1 MIDGIK
7 DMTPDKALRF
17 IRCELYGMK
26 RRQFCE
32 YFDIPIRSSQHWE
45 IGDRKPAPFVLN
57 IVSKCYEL
65 EQENARLREYID
77 LLNRQNEELK
87 SIATASLQGD
97 E

>member
-17 IRCELYGMK
+17 IRCELYGMT
-26 RRQFCE
+26 RREFCE
-32 YFDIPIRSSQHWE
+32 YFNIPPRTLQNWE
-45 IGDRKPAPFVLN
+45 NGERTPTQFVLTS
-57 IVSKCYEL
+57 IRKCYEL
-65 EQENARLREYID
+65 EQDNKELRKYIA
-77 LLNRQNEELK
+77 LINRQNEELK